1 MRATKLYAPT
11 LREVPAEAE
20 IASHKLMLKAGLIC
34 KITAG
39 MYTYLPLAWR
49 VMKKIEAIIREE
61 MDGIDGQELM
71 MPIVQPAELW
81 QASGRWPVYGE
92 EMMRL
97 KDRHQREYCL
107 GPTHE
112 EMITWQVAHDLKS
125 YKQLPIRLYQMQS
138 KFRDERRPR
147 FGLMRSREFIMK
159 DMYSF
164 DKDEAGLQASYDA
177 AYGAYSRIFSRCGLN
192 FRPVEADSGA
202 IGGSGSHEFMA
213 LADSGEAEVLFCDGC
228 DYAANVEIAALP
240 PEKAAAAEE
249 KAVEEVVTP
258 ACGTI
263 EAVANFLGLP
273 TKETVKSLCYQADD
287 EFVLVLIRGD
297 RHLNEVKLQNA
308 LDCVELAMAT
318 DEAIATHGLVKGF
331 IGPVG
336 VSGIKIVIDEEVSF
350 MANQVVGA
358 NKKDCHLRNVN
369 LGRDYKADIVADVR
383 LVGAGDACPHC
394 GKGHLQSA
402 RGIEVGQVFK
412 LYTKYSEKLKAV
424 YIDENGVEKPTVM
437 GCYGIG
443 VGRTMAALI
452 EQSHDDYGII
462 WPMAIAPY
470 QVVIVPV
477 NDKDE
482 AITACCEKLYQDLTA
497 AGVELVLD
505 DRKERSGVKFN
516 DADLIGYPIR
526 VTVGTKGLEKGIV
539 ELKYRHNGEV
549 EEIAVSESAA
559 YISGKVKEML
569 K

>member
-20 IASHKLMLKAGLIC
+20 IASHKLMLMAGLIC

-71 MPIVQPAELW
+71 MPIVQPSDLW
-81 QASGRWPVYGE
+81 EASGRWPVYGE

-125 YKQLPIRLYQMQS
+125 YKQLPIRLYQIQS

-164 DKDEAGLQASYDA
+164 DRDEMGLQKSYDA

-228 DYAANVEIAALP
+228 HYAANVEIAALS
-240 PEKAAAAEE
+240 PEKAAAEEE
-249 KAVEEVVTP
+249 KAIEEVVTP

-273 TKETVKSLCYQADD
+273 TNQTVKSLCYQADE

-308 LDCVELAMAT
+308 LGCVELAMAT
-318 DEAIATHGLVKGF
+318 DEAIAAHGLIKGF

-350 MANQVVGA
+350 MSNQVVGA
-358 NKKDCHLRNVN
+358 NQKDCHLCNVN
-369 LGRDYKADIVADVR
+369 LGRDYKADIIADLR
-383 LVGAGDACPHC
+383 LVDAGDVCPHC

-482 AITACCEKLYQDLTA
+482 AITACCEKLSQDLTA
-497 AGVELVLD
+497 SGIEVVLD

-549 EEIAVSESAA
+549 EEIAVGESAA
-559 YISGKVKEML
+559 YISDKVKEML
-569 K
+569 R